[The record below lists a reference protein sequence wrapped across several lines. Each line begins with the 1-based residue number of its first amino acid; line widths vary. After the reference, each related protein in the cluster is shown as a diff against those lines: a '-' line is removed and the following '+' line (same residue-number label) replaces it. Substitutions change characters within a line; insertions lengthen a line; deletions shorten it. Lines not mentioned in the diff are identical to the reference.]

1 MAFARVLGDIAHCLP
16 DVRPLVAHVLTEN
29 ILFSHGRAK
38 CCSSC
43 FRGRRRISF
52 TFRGSFPRGNGE
64 LFPVF
69 RFQVS
74 VQHAVH
80 ELGFFQFL
88 IGQVG
93 SEFDTVADVGELFVP
108 SIRVAE
114 VLLHEEKVE

>member
-69 RFQVS
+69 RFQVG

-93 SEFDTVADVGELFVP
+93 SEFDAVADVGELFVP
-108 SIRVAE
+108 VDAVAE